1 MIQKNKPKAIALFYA
16 IRPAQW
22 TKNLGIFASIIINGK
37 LFDNFL
43 FDQSLLAFIA
53 FCLLSSSSYLV
64 NDVVDYQKD
73 KLHPSKRNRPLA
85 SGQISKSD
93 AISASFVLFILG
105 LFIAALVNPAFFILS
120 IIFIILQYSY
130 SFILKKKAL
139 LDIIGIAVFFII
151 RTYAG
156 EIASG
161 YHLPIWLMLSV
172 IFLSLFIASG
182 KRRSE
187 IVKTGSST
195 RPALLGYSRS
205 LLTFYSSIFAV
216 STLLSY
222 AMFTFFE
229 EPITFDGA
237 IHRILLSKA
246 IWALNRKWYMIT
258 LFPVIFGIMR
268 YGQIIFE
275 MQAGERP
282 EKIIATDIPLLFSIL
297 FWGLSMIVIVYVI

>member
-1 MIQKNKPKAIALFYA
+1 MTQKNKSKALALFYA

-22 TKNLGIFASIIINGK
+22 TKNLGIFASIMINGK
-37 LFDNFL
+37 LFDDFL
-43 FDQSLLAFIA
+43 FNQSLLAFIT

-64 NDVVDYQKD
+64 NDIVDRQKD
-73 KLHPSKRNRPLA
+73 KLHPSKKNRPLA
-85 SGQISKSD
+85 SGQITQAD
-93 AISASFVLFILG
+93 AILISFILFILG
-105 LFIAALVNPAFFILS
+105 MFIAALVNPAFFNLS
-120 IIFIILQYSY
+120 IIFILLQYSY
-130 SFILKKKAL
+130 SFILKRKAL
-139 LDIIGIAVFFII
+139 LDIIGIATFFII

-156 EIASG
+156 EIATG

-187 IVKTGSST
+187 IVKTGSAT
-195 RPALLGYSRS
+195 RSALFGYSRS

-229 EPITFDGA
+229 EPIAFEGV
-237 IHRILLSKA
+237 IHQFLLDQA
-246 IWALNRKWYMIT
+246 NWALNRKWFMVT

-275 MQAGERP
+275 MQEGERP
-282 EKIIATDIPLLFSIL
+282 EKIMATDIPLLFSIL
-297 FWGLSMIVIVYVI
+297 LWGMSMITIIYVM